1 MRPQPLSSKP
11 NSIRKARIIEAGFFI
26 ERNLIYLAYYF
37 WMSAP
42 KKEILQSITSINPEN
57 EVPELDEETERL
69 RKGIALLIA
78 RKQPFERLIIHSEEG
93 LKLMHLK
100 YEGEDKYAHNVSLM
114 FKRSPELKPYYA
126 SIREWAT
133 NNNLEWRDK
142 TRNKERYL
150 SVEVGPY
157 VNGIEQYVRSAND
170 TIFKSKSL
178 RVSSNDTNLSLA
190 LSGIH
195 HPYLLMIFG
204 FMMLVGVF
212 CLPLYEIFRLPYL
225 GKPSFLAI
233 DWPEGFLISSA
244 LIGGFA
250 LRYFIKKGKK
260 KEKEKQSKLKL
271 YLARTV
277 LLMIVALAF
286 FTY

>member
-1 MRPQPLSSKP
+1 MFCATLPMRPQPLSSKP
-11 NSIRKARIIEAGFFI
+11 NSIRKARAVEAGFFI

-37 WMSAP
+37 RMSAT
-42 KKEILQSITSINPEN
+42 ENSETETSPR
-57 EVPELDEETERL
+57 DEESERL
-69 RKGIALLIA
+69 RKGISYLLT
-78 RKQPFERLIIHSEEG
+78 RKIPYESLIIHSTEG
-93 LKLMHLK
+93 LKLMHLR
-100 YEGEDKYAHNVSLM
+100 YEADPKYAHRIWLK
-114 FKRSPELKPYYA
+114 FKRAPEMKPYYA
-126 SIREWAT
+126 AIRDWAT
-133 NNNLEWRDK
+133 QNNLEWNDK
-142 TRNKERYL
+142 TYNKERYI
-150 SVEVGPY
+150 SVSLEPY
-157 VNGIEQYVRSAND
+157 LDKIEQYVHAAND

-178 RVSSNDTNLSLA
+178 RVSSNDPNLSLA

-195 HPYLLMIFG
+195 HPYLMMISVV
-204 FMMLVGVF
+204 MMLVGIF

-233 DWPEGFLISSA
+233 DWPEGFLILSA

-271 YLARTV
+271 YLGRTV